1 MSIWL
6 RSDEQPSKPEL
17 YWLRDQMAV
26 CRKYLIALGYDA
38 SADLEKAE
46 AFVDEKAKK
55 AVR

>member
-6 RSDEQPSKPEL
+6 NSDGKPRKHEL

-38 SADLEKAE
+38 KDLEKAE
-46 AFVDEKAKK
+46 EFVDERAKK
-55 AVR
+55 ALR